1 MKSFLKTLFA
11 SILGSLIGFVLLIFI
26 GIGIIAAIVSG
37 VSDNKVTVKD
47 HTTLLINISNAI
59 PERNSKNP
67 ISSAALMGESAP
79 GTGLTEMLEAIEYAK
94 TDEHIKGILIETG
107 ITPNSFAVLQELR
120 DALLK
125 FRKSGKYVYAY
136 GEMMDSRSYFLCS
149 AADKIYVHP
158 TGEMLFNGISSS
170 TPYIKNML
178 DKVGVEIQLI
188 RYGKYK
194 SAGEPLISDKMSDAN
209 RDQISAYT
217 RSRVETSYRQIA
229 KSRKLSMEKVDE
241 LAGELRVQKIA
252 DAVEAGLIDSLKYR
266 DELEEELKALNK
278 SDSKKELVT
287 LSIGQYV
294 SAMDKEV
301 KEKDKIAIIYANGE
315 IMSGEGDEETMGSDD
330 MVKAFKKARKD
341 STIKAVVLR
350 INSPGGSA
358 LASDVIWREVVL
370 TEKVKPVIVS
380 MGGLAASG
388 GYYIAAP
395 ARKIVAQPNTITGSI
410 GVFGMIPNAQ
420 KLMNEKLGVRI
431 EKVNQGKY
439 ADLMSIDRPLREDE
453 RAIIQKMI
461 DRIYDDFITKVAEG
475 RKITKEQVD
484 EIAQGRVW
492 TGKDAL
498 AIHLVDTLGGLNT
511 ALAIAAKEAKITGY
525 RTVSLPVQKDPITQL
540 IKQLQGGAETYLLKK
555 ELGESYQNYAA
566 LKRALRYRGIQAMF
580 ELPVY

>member
-1 MKSFLKTLFA
+1 M
-11 SILGSLIGFVLLIFI
+11 
-26 GIGIIAAIVSG
+26 
-37 VSDNKVTVKD
+37 
-47 HTTLLINISNAI
+47 
-59 PERNSKNP
+59 
-67 ISSAALMGESAP
+67 
-79 GTGLTEMLEAIEYAK
+79 
-94 TDEHIKGILIETG
+94 
-107 ITPNSFAVLQELR
+107 
-120 DALLK
+120 
-125 FRKSGKYVYAY
+125 
-136 GEMMDSRSYFLCS
+136 
-149 AADKIYVHP
+149 
-158 TGEMLFNGISSS
+158 
-170 TPYIKNML
+170 
-178 DKVGVEIQLI
+178 
-188 RYGKYK
+188 
-194 SAGEPLISDKMSDAN
+194 
-209 RDQISAYT
+209 
-217 RSRVETSYRQIA
+217 
-229 KSRKLSMEKVDE
+229 
-241 LAGELRVQKIA
+241 
-252 DAVEAGLIDSLKYR
+252 
-266 DELEEELKALNK
+266 
-278 SDSKKELVT
+278 
-287 LSIGQYV
+287 
-294 SAMDKEV
+294 
-301 KEKDKIAIIYANGE
+301 
-315 IMSGEGDEETMGSDD
+315 
-330 MVKAFKKARKD
+330 
-341 STIKAVVLR
+341 R

>member
-1 MKSFLKTLFA
+1 
-11 SILGSLIGFVLLIFI
+11 
-26 GIGIIAAIVSG
+26 
-37 VSDNKVTVKD
+37 
-47 HTTLLINISNAI
+47 
-59 PERNSKNP
+59 
-67 ISSAALMGESAP
+67 
-79 GTGLTEMLEAIEYAK
+79 
-94 TDEHIKGILIETG
+94 
-107 ITPNSFAVLQELR
+107 
-120 DALLK
+120 
-125 FRKSGKYVYAY
+125 
-136 GEMMDSRSYFLCS
+136 
-149 AADKIYVHP
+149 VHP

-209 RDQISAYT
+209 REQISAYT
-217 RSRVETSYRQIA
+217 RSLVETSYRQIA